1 MALAQPIADFVVGLR
16 DGVVVSQGTL
26 SNALAQ
32 DTKLSA
38 DAARELE
45 QLQKTEEDDAEKSE
59 GPPTTKMVASGKLVV
74 EEEISEGHVGWTARE
89 CCRTIYRTV
98 RFDFFAAVKLLFGN
112 YGSGFGLILFWF
124 TFVGS
129 AFASR
134 VATVTES
141 WVVGVW
147 AHQYE
152 LHDPQDVP
160 VP

>member
-98 RFDFFAAVKLLFGN
+98 RFDFLLQLN
-112 YGSGFGLILFWF
+112 CSSE
-124 TFVGS
+124 TMV
-129 AFASR
+129 
-134 VATVTES
+134 
-141 WVVGVW
+141 
-147 AHQYE
+147 
-152 LHDPQDVP
+152 QDSV
-160 VP
+160 